1 MIRSLYVRVTLT
13 FLVIVVISM
22 GIAYWMADQIFTRDL
37 SGQFPNQLDRS
48 IVRMEQLYAASS
60 PKSLS
65 SFIKQVADM
74 QNLAIVAVSRGGEMI
89 EAGRTSAEITKLL
102 TPEVIENVFA
112 GQVQMLPSQAEGET
126 SGPSSPP
133 ALGRKAVLGE
143 RDWAFFVRPDR
154 VPEIR
159 SFQRNTYTILITLL
173 VVGCILI
180 PIAARYLVKPLK
192 MMTEATKRI
201 ATGDFSVQLPVQR
214 RDELGNLA
222 DSINRMTVGLSQLE
236 TMRQDF
242 VSNVSHEI
250 QSPLTSIGGFAEV
263 LRSEQLTDEERNRYV
278 GIIKQESSRLSRL
291 SENLLKLASL
301 DSKQHP
307 FEPRAIRL
315 DRQLRDVV
323 LSCEPQWMA
332 KRLTVELLMEETI
345 IVADEDQLSQVWN
358 NLLANSMKF
367 TPDNGHIR
375 ITLSEEN
382 GCAVVRIA
390 DNGSGISPADQE
402 RVFERFYKVDTARD
416 RMKGGSGLGLSIVKK
431 IVDIHEG
438 LIEIESSILVGGG
451 KGTPSGTTI
460 RVMLPLHSALLQAAP
475 ASSGENDV
483 G

>member
-1 MIRSLYVRVTLT
+1 MIRSLYVRVTMT

-65 SFIKQVADM
+65 IFIKQVAEM
-74 QNLAIVAVSRGGEMI
+74 QNIAIVAIGRGGEVI
-89 EAGRTSAEITKLL
+89 EAGKTSAEITHLL

-112 GQVQMLPSQAEGET
+112 GQLQMLPSQAEGET

-143 RDWAFFVRPDR
+143 RDWAIFVRPDR

-201 ATGDFSVQLPVQR
+201 ATGDFSVQLPVHR

-222 DSINRMTVGLSQLE
+222 DSINRMTLGLSQLE

-332 KRLTVELLMEETI
+332 KRLTVELLMEETV

-375 ITLSEEN
+375 ITLSEES
-382 GCAVVRIA
+382 GCATVRIA

-402 RVFERFYKVDTARD
+402 RVFERFYKADAARD
-416 RMKGGSGLGLSIVKK
+416 RVKGGSGLGLSIVKK

-438 LIEIESSILVGGG
+438 LIEIESSILAGRGNG
-451 KGTPSGTTI
+451 APSGTTI
-460 RVMLPLHSALLQAAP
+460 RVMLPLRSAQLQAAP
-475 ASSGENDV
+475 AGSGEKDM